1 MLTVGVID
9 KTSTVNTSC
18 MRMKLPGGI
27 SAADRSTVWE
37 MMVPVEGRGEGFKTD
52 HERMVTL

>member
-9 KTSTVNTSC
+9 KPSTVNTSC

-37 MMVPVEGRGEGFKTD
+37 MMVPVEGRGGGLKTD
-52 HERMVTL
+52 HE